1 MAMGEYQGD
10 GKLMWLYVN
19 HIPRKHS
26 LVSQV
31 RIVTSSQTDLVVAFI
46 GLLISMGLEQ
56 ARE

>member
-31 RIVTSSQTDLVVAFI
+31 RIVTSSQTDLVVVFI
-46 GLLISMGLEQ
+46 GLLISMGLE
-56 ARE
+56 